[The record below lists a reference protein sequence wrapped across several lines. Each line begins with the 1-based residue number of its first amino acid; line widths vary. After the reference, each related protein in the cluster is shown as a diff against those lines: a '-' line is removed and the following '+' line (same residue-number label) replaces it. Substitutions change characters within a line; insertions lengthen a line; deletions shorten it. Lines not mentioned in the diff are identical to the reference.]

1 VFCFIAILNT
11 NDRAAQESVHRVSLV
26 RRVAAGDYKLFSW
39 VEVERDAWQ
48 DPEFIRPFEDKG
60 QRITLQDGDH
70 STVKVTA
77 IQAKA
82 LESAKP

>member
-1 VFCFIAILNT
+1 
-11 NDRAAQESVHRVSLV
+11 
-26 RRVAAGDYKLFSW
+26 

-48 DPEFIRPFEDKG
+48 DLEFLSPFEDKG

-70 STVKVTA
+70 RTVKVTA

-82 LESAKP
+82 LESGKP